1 MSTASATIPVGY
13 KQTEIGVIPEDW
25 EISTLGDISKK
36 ITDGTHYTPIYVISG
51 VPFYSVETVTNDD
64 FSKTKFISEEEH
76 QNLIKRCKPE
86 RGDILMTRIGT
97 LGITKRIDW
106 DCDASIYVSLCLL
119 KPNGVLDYSYVGEYS
134 KSQLFVKEV
143 VKRSLLGATPKKIN
157 MNRIGEIPII
167 HPSDAN
173 ECLEIA
179 EVLSHSGAQI
189 QALEYL
195 ISKKRDIKQGTMQEL
210 LTGKTRLPGFTDE
223 WETHKIGELVSVKTG
238 DKDTQDRVQEG
249 NYPFFVRSQKVER
262 INSYSYKGEAVLTA
276 GDGVGTGK
284 VFHYINGKFDYHQRV
299 YCMSDFSKI
308 YGRYFFYQFSTRFLE
323 RIMSMTAKSSV
334 DSVRKAM
341 ITEMEIPVPVSIN
354 EQEAIAEV
362 LTDMDAEIAALEERL
377 EKAKAIK
384 QGMMQQL
391 LTGKKRLVEPQNSQE
406 VSA

>member
-1 MSTASATIPVGY
+1 MSTASAVVPVGY
-13 KQTEIGVIPEDW
+13 KQTEVGVIPEDW
-25 EISTLGDISKK
+25 DISTLDDISKK

-86 RGDILMTRIGT
+86 RGGILMTRIGT

-167 HPSDAN
+167 HPSDVN

-195 ISKKRDIKQGTMQEL
+195 VSKKRDIKQGTMQEL
-210 LTGKTRLPGFTDE
+210 LTGKTRLPGFTE
-223 WETHKIGELVSVKTG
+223 NWSSLEL
-238 DKDTQDRVQEG
+238 
-249 NYPFFVRSQKVER
+249 
-262 INSYSYKGEAVLTA
+262 
-276 GDGVGTGK
+276 
-284 VFHYINGKFDYHQRV
+284 
-299 YCMSDFSKI
+299 
-308 YGRYFFYQFSTRFLE
+308 
-323 RIMSMTAKSSV
+323 
-334 DSVRKAM
+334 
-341 ITEMEIPVPVSIN
+341 N
-354 EQEAIAEV
+354 E
-362 LTDMDAEIAALEERL
+362 L
-377 EKAKAIK
+377 IK
-384 QGMMQQL
+384 NCL
-391 LTGKKRLVEPQNSQE
+391 LYTSPSPRD
-406 VSA
+406 